1 MARHTSITSG
11 CGLCELRGGSVLCN
25 LQAADLASL
34 ERITHRFHYGPRDT
48 VFYEGHACLGLY
60 LLSAGKVKLTRSSAR
75 GQRHIVR
82 IVEPGHL
89 LETHAFRPHATHLA
103 TCETLE
109 ASQIC
114 LIERDGYETLV
125 RRDPQL
131 AINLIQLLSGEVG
144 RQQDD
149 VDAFTFQSA
158 RERLAAL
165 LLELGRRFGEGAGET
180 LDLRLALKREE
191 LAELLGV
198 TAETTIR
205 LLSAFR
211 AEGLVHLD
219 GRAITLLN
227 RGRLAR
233 IARRPPGP

>member
-1 MARHTSITSG
+1 MVRHTSTING
-11 CGLCELRGGSVLCN
+11 CGVCELRGGSVLCN
-25 LQAADLASL
+25 LQETDLASL
-34 ERITHRFHYGPRDT
+34 ERITHRFHYGPRET
-48 VFYEGHACLGLY
+48 VFYEGHTCLGLY
-60 LLSAGKVKLTRSSAR
+60 LLSAGKVKLTRSSVR

-82 IVEPGHL
+82 IAASGHL
-89 LETHAFRPHATHLA
+89 LETHAFRPDTTHLA

-109 ASQIC
+109 ASQVC
-114 LIERDGYETLV
+114 LIERNGYAALV

-131 AINLIQLLSGEVG
+131 AMNLIQLLSGELG
-144 RQQDD
+144 RRQDD

-165 LLELGRRFGEGAGET
+165 LLELAHRFGQGTGEAV
-180 LDLRLALKREE
+180 DLRLALKREE

-198 TAETTIR
+198 TVETAIR

-211 AEGLVHLD
+211 TEGLVRLN

-233 IARRPPGP
+233 IARRPPCS